1 MFRRAAILA
10 ATIVTASSIAL
21 AAGPGG
27 RFKQIDEKG
36 KCTVKGKAKGLGE
49 FTGEVED
56 VAFAEEAGKLKFTVD
71 LDKSLKMGLRQGH
84 TRESFKIQKGSVAI
98 LTVDKSKIAVPEDG
112 KKLENQKV
120 DGDLFIGRLENGKVA
135 VDKDGKQLGMSKP
148 VKVTYTVSRTG
159 SDLHVKEGSSL
170 TFNYENFGV
179 SKICKL
185 TICVDPSVT
194 IVVSKPFKA
203 RIEG

>member
-10 ATIVTASSIAL
+10 ATIVTASSLAF

-27 RFKQIDEKG
+27 KFKQIDEKG

-56 VAFAEEAGKLKFTVD
+56 VAFAEEGGKLKFTVD
-71 LDKSLKMGLRQGH
+71 LDKSLKMGLRQSH

-98 LTVDKSKIAVPEDG
+98 LTVDKSKIVVPEDG
-112 KKLENQKV
+112 QKKENQKV
-120 DGDLFIGRLENGKVA
+120 DGDLFIGRIEGGKA
-135 VDKDGKQLGMSKP
+135 VGTTKP
-148 VKVTYTVSRTG
+148 VKVNYTVSRTG
-159 SDLHVKEGSSL
+159 SDLHVKDGSSL

-194 IVVSKPFKA
+194 IVVNKPFKL